1 MRTRIIELSANDR
14 KEVIHLPINPS
25 EIAFTDPQNNQQ
37 VTLLDVGSVNLLG
50 ERGLISVTFESFFPS
65 EKSPLYARGGAN
77 RTPKEY
83 KAMVKKWKD
92 NKSIVR
98 MIITDLDINLAM
110 SIDSFEYKQREGD
123 DDIYYSIVLT
133 EYKTLNVP
141 TVKVSTKVKS
151 SIKKRPKPA
160 AKSSGSSGSS
170 GGGGGS
176 SYTIKSND
184 TLWAIATR
192 FYGNG
197 TQYMKI
203 YNANSSTIESAAKAH
218 GFSSSQQGHWIWAGT
233 QLTIPK

>member
-14 KEVIHLPINPS
+14 KEVIQLPINPA
-25 EIAFTDPQNNQQ
+25 EITFMDPQNNQQ
-37 VTLLDVGSVNLLG
+37 VTLLDVGTVNLLG

-65 EKSPLYARGGAN
+65 EISPLYSRGNAT

-83 KAMVKKWKD
+83 KALIKKWKD
-92 NKSIVR
+92 NKSVVR
-98 MIITDLDINLAM
+98 MIITDLDFNLAM
-110 SIDSFEYKQREGD
+110 SVDSFEYRQREGD
-123 DDIYYSIVLT
+123 NDIYYSITLT

-141 TVKVSTKVKS
+141 SVKVSTKVKS
-151 SIKKRPKPA
+151 SIKTRPKPA
-160 AKSSGSSGSS
+160 AKSTGSS
-170 GGGGGS
+170 GGGGGN
-176 SYTIKSND
+176 SYTVKSND

-203 YNANSSTIESAAKAH
+203 YNANSSVIESTAKAH

>member
-14 KEVIHLPINPS
+14 KEVIQLPINPS

-65 EKSPLYARGGAN
+65 EKSPLYDRGGAN

-92 NKSIVR
+92 NKSVVR

-110 SIDSFEYKQREGD
+110 SVDSFEYKQREGD

-141 TVKVSTKVKS
+141 SVKVSTKVKS
-151 SIKKRPKPA
+151 SIKTRPKPA
-160 AKSSGSSGSS
+160 AKSSGSSGGSS
-170 GGGGGS
+170 GGS

-192 FYGNG
+192 YYGNG

-203 YNANSSTIESAAKAH
+203 YNANSSVIESTAKKH
-218 GFSSSQQGHWIWAGT
+218 GFSSSQQGHWIFPGT

>member
-14 KEVIHLPINPS
+14 KEVIQLPINPS

-50 ERGLISVTFESFFPS
+50 ERGLISVTFESFFPA
-65 EKSPLYARGGAN
+65 EKSPLYFRGGAN

-92 NKSIVR
+92 NKSVVR

-110 SIDSFEYKQREGD
+110 SVDSFEYKQREGD

-151 SIKKRPKPA
+151 SIKTHPKPA

-218 GFSSSQQGHWIWAGT
+218 RFSSSQQGHWIWAGT

>member
-14 KEVIHLPINPS
+14 KEVIQLPINPA
-25 EIAFTDPQNNQQ
+25 EIAFMDPQNNQQ
-37 VTLLDVGSVNLLG
+37 VTLLDVGTVNLLG

-65 EKSPLYARGGAN
+65 EKSPLYSRGNAT

-83 KAMVKKWKD
+83 KALIKKWKD
-92 NKSIVR
+92 NKSVVR
-98 MIITDLDINLAM
+98 MIITDLDFNLAM
-110 SIDSFEYKQREGD
+110 SVDSFEYRQREGD
-123 DDIYYSIVLT
+123 NDIYYSITLT

-141 TVKVSTKVKS
+141 SVKVSTKVKS
-151 SIKKRPKPA
+151 SIKTRPKPA
-160 AKSSGSSGSS
+160 AKSTGSS
-170 GGGGGS
+170 GGGGGN
-176 SYTIKSND
+176 SYTVKSND

-203 YNANSSTIESAAKAH
+203 YNANSSVIESTAKAH